1 MAKQRA
7 PRHKMTRI
15 ELELRDIMSSTV
27 QDFDAWSPTPEETL
41 FPVEMSIGER
51 GTKGADIFQCLIAT
65 PEGLRKFRNKKFVIE
80 NRALIVVGSYVWP
93 EILKELESIISG
105 IKAVD
110 WLDAS
115 QKLQRYFE
123 WECEDME
130 WNEPF

>member
-1 MAKQRA
+1 MK
-7 PRHKMTRI
+7 KIEI
-15 ELELRDIMSSTV
+15 ELKDIMSV
-27 QDFDAWSPTPEETL
+27 DVRDFETWAPAL
-41 FPVEMSIGER
+41 EDTYFPVEMSIGER
-51 GTKGADIFQCLIAT
+51 GSKGADLFQCIIAT
-65 PEGLRKFRNKKFVIE
+65 PEGMRKAIGDTFVLQ
-80 NRALIVVGSYVWP
+80 NRMLILVDRYVWP

>member
-1 MAKQRA
+1 MK
-7 PRHKMTRI
+7 KI
-15 ELELRDIMSSTV
+15 ELELVDIMSANV
-27 QDFDAWSPTPEETL
+27 QDFEAWSPTLQETL
-41 FPVEMSIGER
+41 FPVQMSIGER
-51 GTKGADIFQCLIAT
+51 GTKGADLFQCLIAT
-65 PEGLRKFRNKKFVIE
+65 PEGLRKFRSGKFVIE
-80 NRALIVVGSYVWP
+80 NRALIVVARYNWP
-93 EILKELESIISG
+93 EILKEIESIING

>member
-1 MAKQRA
+1 MK
-7 PRHKMTRI
+7 RI
-15 ELELRDIMSSTV
+15 ELELIDIMSVDV
-27 QDFDAWSPTPEETL
+27 QDFEAWSPTLEDTY

-51 GTKGADIFQCLIAT
+51 GTKGADLFQTLIAT
-65 PEGLRKFRNKKFVIE
+65 PEGLRKFGSEKFIIE
-80 NRALIVVGSYVWP
+80 NRGLIVVARYNWP
-93 EILKELESIISG
+93 EILKEIESIING